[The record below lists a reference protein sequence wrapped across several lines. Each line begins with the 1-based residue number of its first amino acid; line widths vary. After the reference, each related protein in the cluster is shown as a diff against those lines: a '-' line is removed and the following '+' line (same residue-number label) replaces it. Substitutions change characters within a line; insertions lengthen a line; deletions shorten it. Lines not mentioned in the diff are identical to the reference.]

1 MFRKAE
7 LLQVA
12 FIVLGLRTVGCGRL
26 FAKLNLLGYRG
37 HSINIAPLSIEHKP
51 NQTGATQMHTQTH
64 DKRQTAKTADRATG
78 HSFFRSDQRKC
89 AFIWGK
95 YVIAKYCSYKA
106 PHLNPSSMRNITW
119 TCSVCVWRPEC
130 HSNKRCC
137 ETSCIS
143 QALDG
148 KSYSHFIME
157 TVSIE
162 YLLLVKDTHKK
173 ITNLTTIWNVS
184 SRHHIY

>member
-12 FIVLGLRTVGCGRL
+12 VIVLGLRTVGCGRL
-26 FAKLNLLGYRG
+26 LGKLNLLGYRG
-37 HSINIAPLSIEHKP
+37 HSINIAPLSAEHKP
-51 NQTGATQMHTQTH
+51 NQTGATHMHTHTRVE
-64 DKRQTAKTADRATG
+64 RQTAKTADGAPG
-78 HSFFRSDQRKC
+78 HSFFGSDQRKC

-95 YVIAKYCSYKA
+95 CVIAKYCSYKA
-106 PHLNPSSMRNITW
+106 PHLNPSSMRNITE
-119 TCSVCVWRPEC
+119 TCSVCVWRPEY
-130 HSNKRCC
+130 HSNKRRC

-148 KSYSHFIME
+148 KSYSHFIKE

-162 YLLLVKDTHKK
+162 YLLLVKDTRKK
-173 ITNLTTIWNVS
+173 NNKSHEYLKCFF
-184 SRHHIY
+184 

>member
-26 FAKLNLLGYRG
+26 FAKFNLLGYRG
-37 HSINIAPLSIEHKP
+37 HSINIAPLSNEHKP
-51 NQTGATQMHTQTH
+51 NQTGATQMHHTLTTR
-64 DKRQTAKTADRATG
+64 DRQTADGAPG

-130 HSNKRCC
+130 HSNKRCWN
-137 ETSCIS
+137 
-143 QALDG
+143 LL
-148 KSYSHFIME
+148 HFTGSRWKIIFILYHGNS
-157 TVSIE
+157 VYWI
-162 YLLLVKDTHKK
+162 LV
-173 ITNLTTIWNVS
+173 I
-184 SRHHIY
+184 